1 MSEIPNINISNL
13 EDLESKRC
21 ASTRN
26 IDISFNLLIFFFL
39 PNRNTTET
47 STSSVVIKSIITNI
61 SHEKTNGDNKI
72 GTPKTAPEESQF

>member
-26 IDISFNLLIFFFL
+26 IDISFNLLIFFFYL
-39 PNRNTTET
+39 TEIRRKR
-47 STSSVVIKSIITNI
+47 VLVLL
-61 SHEKTNGDNKI
+61 
-72 GTPKTAPEESQF
+72 